1 MYINNKYVPVIQ
13 QRNKENDLDNVK
25 NQNLKQFS
33 QL

>member
-13 QRNKENDLDNVK
+13 QLNKENDLDNVK
-25 NQNLKQFS
+25 NKVMEKFS